1 MKKQGQTVHKLK
13 IATFRDIYV
22 YMYSVH
28 CTVYIYIYIHIKTDI
43 YIERER
49 NNQILCVW
57 DGEILGEVVEFRLM
71 PCSLQDYIVKSF
83 RLPYLQSGS

>member
-49 NNQILCVW
+49 NN
-57 DGEILGEVVEFRLM
+57 
-71 PCSLQDYIVKSF
+71 
-83 RLPYLQSGS
+83 